1 MDVSRYVNTEKIDFT
16 VEFLTPCFLGGAD
29 QNAEVRVAP
38 FKAGLRYW
46 WRVLYGQKYGD
57 KLKSVEDEIFGTAKS
72 DAKTR
77 VGKSRVIWEFVDSR
91 IDYQEEKTITSF
103 TKIKYGSDK
112 VYEKISD
119 RDRITHAKIGSKDN
133 RMNIL
138 NYLALGKFTLDD
150 ENDVNP
156 KNNKP
161 IKKNYRFM
169 KPGSRISFNVRI
181 SSEKKSEIID
191 ALKFF
196 IMFGGVGGKSRNGF
210 GSMYSKEIDEL
221 SWSGN
226 VDFSKV
232 KNDFP
237 GFSKD
242 FAYLESTGL
251 RQWDLALTK
260 IGEAYRNTRIS
271 KIENKHHFEKRGLIA
286 RPIIPNSYDDNK
298 RSSDGKIRKDT
309 APFSTKDR
317 IPKNFYIG
325 VRKEQNDF
333 IGYILILPIN
343 FYEDKKLP
351 VYKEGDYEEVINKM
365 IAGMKRE
372 GLIDNTS
379 KLIEN
384 LGGTK

>member
-1 MDVSRYVNTEKIDFT
+1 MDVSRFVNVEKINFT

-29 QNAEVRVAP
+29 QNAEVRTAP

-46 WRVLYGQKYGD
+46 WRVLYGSKYGD
-57 KLKSVEDEIFGTAKS
+57 KIKSVEDEIFGTAKS
-72 DAKTR
+72 DAKTK
-77 VGKSRVIWEFVDSR
+77 VGKSRVIWEVVDSR
-91 IDYQEEKTITSF
+91 IDYQKEKTITSF
-103 TKIKYGSDK
+103 SDIKYGSDK

-119 RDRITHAKIGSKDN
+119 RDWNTHARRGSKDN

-161 IKKNYRFM
+161 KKKNYRFI

-181 SSEKKSEIID
+181 STEKKSEIID

-196 IMFGGVGGKSRNGF
+196 IIFGGVGGKSRNGF
-210 GSMYSKEIDEL
+210 GSMYSKEINEL

-226 VDFSKV
+226 VDISKV
-232 KNDFP
+232 KNNFP
-237 GFSKD
+237 VLSKD
-242 FAYLESTGL
+242 FAYLESTALGK
-251 RQWDLALTK
+251 WDLALTK
-260 IGEAYRNTRIS
+260 VGEAYRNTRIS
-271 KIENKHHFEKRGLIA
+271 KIERKHHFEKRGLIA
-286 RPIIPNSYDDNK
+286 RPIIPNSYDDDNK
-298 RSSDGKIRKDT
+298 DRDGNIRKDR
-309 APFSTKDR
+309 APFPNNDR

-325 VRKEQNDF
+325 VRKEQNGF

-365 IAGMKRE
+365 IVGMQGE
-372 GLIDNTS
+372 GLIDNTF
-379 KLIEN
+379 KLIGS
-384 LGGTK
+384 LGGAK